1 MDKGYDYE
9 SIRIMLNRFG
19 FTAHIRG
26 WGEERRALLTPP
38 DAHPRRWT
46 VERTH
51 SWLNRYRRIL
61 IRWKKKAKNY
71 TAFLHFACAQ
81 LLFTLLGYSDRLLV
95 CEKVSKELFLTIK
108 WSVILFQR

>member
-61 IRWKKKAKNY
+61 IRWEKKAENY
-71 TAFLHFACAQ
+71 TAFLHFACAPIAFRAAG
-81 LLFTLLGYSDRLLV
+81 LFG
-95 CEKVSKELFLTIK
+95 
-108 WSVILFQR
+108 